1 MFRNLKLEKY
11 RSFESY
17 ELSGLT
23 RVNLLVGKNN
33 CGKTSILEA
42 VNLLVSEGNPAVIEQ
57 CADRRGEMNLREDA
71 ESSYNLD
78 MVPDVSHLFLGRV
91 IEPEIGFHLSSDDA
105 IRSLSIEVVDVEDVT
120 ENADHQDIREMLSL
134 FEEDES
140 EALALVTK
148 INGRSM
154 TPFLPVDQDGSVLA
168 MPRPRRMRLK
178 KTSVTPPVQFVTA
191 ESLYPES
198 MRSAWDRVIAD
209 GRESDVV
216 DAMRI
221 LDEELDTIHF
231 LTRGLFRGSSSRA
244 GILIGLRTGGQR
256 VPLGSCGDGMRRLL
270 ALSLSLI
277 RAAGGF
283 LLIDEIDTGLHWT
296 AMEETWRLIV
306 TAARKSNVQVFAT
319 THSYD
324 CVRGLASLVESF
336 PDLAPE
342 VSIQKI
348 DRLLRQAVSLDA
360 EKMRIALAQDM
371 EVR

>member
-1 MFRNLKLEKY
+1 MFRNLKLEQY

-42 VNLLVSEGNPAVIEQ
+42 VNLLVSEGSPAVIEQ

-91 IEPEIGFHLSSDDA
+91 IEPEVGFHLCSDDA
-105 IRSLSIEVVDVEDVT
+105 TRSLSIEIADVEDVT
-120 ENADHQDIREMLSL
+120 ENADHQDIGEMLSL
-134 FEEDES
+134 FDEDES
-140 EALALVTK
+140 EALALVTR
-148 INGRSM
+148 INGQSV

-168 MPRPRRMRLK
+168 MPPRRKRPK
-178 KTSVTPPVQFVTA
+178 KISATPPVQFVTA
-191 ESLYPES
+191 ESLYPAS
-198 MRSAWDRVIAD
+198 MRSAWDSVLAD
-209 GRESDVV
+209 GRESDVI

-231 LTRGLFRGSSSRA
+231 LTRGVFRGSSERS
-244 GILIGLRTGGQR
+244 GVLIGLRTGGQR

-277 RAAGGF
+277 RAADGF

-306 TAARKSNVQVFAT
+306 TAARRSNVQVFAT

-324 CVRGLASLVESF
+324 CVRGLASLVDSL
-336 PDLAPE
+336 PDLAAD

-348 DRLLRQAVSLDA
+348 DRLLNEAVSLDA
-360 EKMRIALAQDM
+360 EKIRIAVAQDM